1 MDINNLTNVYNN
13 NPTLQGS
20 YTLQQYLDLFGG
32 SSTPP
37 TPDPDPDPD
46 PTPDPD
52 PDPTPGSGQGIIGA
66 DMDRGNGI
74 QSLQSTFS
82 KDLSGDP
89 RFNYLKPNEQA
100 NKYRF
105 DRSVEP
111 RDGLMG
117 YVDKIGNK
125 FKESKF
131 FQPKIR
137 GTLGNR
143 LQKQSELGKKLPSFI
158 SAIASMQSPFNPNSK
173 NYNRQMSGQLNYLE
187 GTDGTKLTGK
197 KDPYTGETIFTETSA
212 PMIGIDSQSGIKK
225 YGPGTV
231 LEGLNVT
238 SGFGSNNLVTALDR
252 YIDKMKKRGTKDG
265 VYDEKN
271 LTPYQLEKLKKAKIE
286 KQSYYDTSFK
296 NEQERQAQIEED
308 KFQANL
314 DKKQRRQ
321 RQRDLDTIDQ
331 AYKDFAAGND
341 KNYSGGDFSKGR
353 TRDDKPDSSGATYND
368 PFDPGGG
375 EKDGGHID
383 GTNRRK
389 DYRYGGRASYF
400 NGGIASFKNGGRIN
414 FKGGGRIGL
423 FLGGNLEGGYSES
436 RKDSGKKQT
445 TVSFGGGGGGGG
457 GGNNNPPPVVKTP
470 PPKKPKPKVKKNIST
485 GSFFPS
491 FNFLKKFRA
500 HDKYTDQLKASEK
513 PNYHELGGLDFMARF
528 PNLNPDIAKGLA
540 TGYQNMF
547 EVGRALADGP
557 GGMTVGNALNKAK
570 EESRL
575 NAAGIDAY
583 ANPDSSLYQNYFNQD
598 SLTGAV
604 PFNNQSMATGG
615 RVNYFNGG
623 IVSLRR
629 R

>member
-1 MDINNLTNVYNN
+1 MSPENLTNVYNN
-13 NPTLQGS
+13 NPTLQGQYS
-20 YTLQQYLDLFGG
+20 LQQYLELFGQG
-32 SSTPP
+32 GT
-37 TPDPDPDPD
+37 TQPDPDPD

-52 PDPTPGSGQGIIGA
+52 PDPTTPPIQNAGGGSGGG
-66 DMDRGNGI
+66 GI
-74 QSLQSTFS
+74 QGLQLTYTPGAQPRLNKSTFNQS
-82 KDLSGDP
+82 YDQLNDMGTTQKDPNFLQRGITGAKDFFGK
-89 RFNYLKPNEQA
+89 FNP
-100 NKYRF
+100 
-105 DRSVEP
+105 
-111 RDGLMG
+111 G
-117 YVDKIGNK
+117 
-125 FKESKF
+125 
-131 FQPKIR
+131 PKVR
-137 GTLGNR
+137 GTLGDR
-143 LQKQSELGKKLPSFI
+143 QQKQYETVQKLPSFLGT
-158 SAIASMQSPFNPNSK
+158 IAGMQNPFNPDSK
-173 NYNRQMSGQLNYLE
+173 NYNRNMGRQLNYLE